1 MKSTRWILRPLCV
14 LALPILGG
22 CVAPGPYTYGTY
34 PGYYAPPAQGYVGP
48 PGAVLTPG
56 PYPSPTP
63 QLGPATPIPGSPG
76 PSMWSPSS
84 PSPATQTPVPIP
96 QGRFDGGPGIDSPTI
111 GARKPTEDIRVPE
124 PVDGPMP
131 GRPTDSLPR
140 RPIDSLP
147 DRPMDRLPGRPTEPL
162 PGRPIDPPP
171 MGPSITPP
179 LGRRPTEPQPSD
191 SNSSPFGADGQE
203 SFKGSQATPPK
214 RAMPAAEQEI
224 AAAGESFESPLER
237 NHLPE
242 PPALRAGLDKM
253 ASAKPEAGP
262 PNPYAYDPKS
272 YAYLRGIV
280 DFDPRDNSWHIIYSP
295 NPDRH
300 DKFGGTLQ
308 LMNHPDLKTLR
319 SGDFVYLEGHIN
331 HEGNGFAR
339 QAEIRDRSV
348 MGGGWPRNVV
358 RRKARRSRTDV
369 SAQFSAAPASLRKL
383 VV

>member
-1 MKSTRWILRPLCV
+1 MKSTRWILRLFAYWHCPFWEDAWRLGHIRTGLIPVITHPLHRATSGRRVPCSHRV
-14 LALPILGG
+14 LIRRRRRSW
-22 CVAPGPYTYGTY
+22 GPRRRFPVRRVPRCGRRRRHHQQRR
-34 PGYYAPPAQGYVGP
+34 PRFRSPK
-48 PGAVLTPG
+48 AVLTVG
-56 PYPSPTP
+56 QELTVRRLVRESRRRISGFRSLLTGQCRVDRRIPS
-63 QLGPATPIPGSPG
+63 
-76 PSMWSPSS
+76 
-84 PSPATQTPVPIP
+84 
-96 QGRFDGGPGIDSPTI
+96 
-111 GARKPTEDIRVPE
+111 
-124 PVDGPMP
+124 
-131 GRPTDSLPR
+131 R

-147 DRPMDRLPGRPTEPL
+147 DRPMDRLPDRPM
-162 PGRPIDPPP
+162 DPPSMGP
-171 MGPSITPP
+171 GPSITPP
-179 LGRRPTEPQPSD
+179 QGRRPTELQPSD

-214 RAMPAAEQEI
+214 RTMPAAEQEI

-242 PPALRAGLDKM
+242 PRALPAGPDKM

-331 HEGNGFAR
+331 TKETDSHGKPKYEIERNGRGLAR
-339 QAEIRDRSV
+339 MSYA
-348 MGGGWPRNVV
+348 G
-358 RRKARRSRTDV
+358 KAPV
-369 SAQFSAAPASLRKL
+369 AN
-383 VV
+383 